1 MDATQAA
8 SLLQAADNAPGG
20 LPGGLPGVGNL
31 GSKLLNSNQIDA
43 SSTSKEEN
51 SSSYMIMSPQGKHI
65 FYPAKGQLILKCSFG
80 VFKLTKK
87 PTKFLQWFLP

>member
-20 LPGGLPGVGNL
+20 LPGGLPGALPGGLPGVSNL
-31 GSKLLNSNQIDA
+31 GSKLLDSNQIDA
-43 SSTSKEEN
+43 SSASKEEN

-65 FYPAKGQLILKCSFG
+65 LSSC
-80 VFKLTKK
+80 
-87 PTKFLQWFLP
+87 

>member
-43 SSTSKEEN
+43 SSASKEEN
-51 SSSYMIMSPQGKHI
+51 SSSYMIMSPQGKH
-65 FYPAKGQLILKCSFG
+65 YILFC
-80 VFKLTKK
+80 
-87 PTKFLQWFLP
+87 

>member
-20 LPGGLPGVGNL
+20 LPGGGHL

-43 SSTSKEEN
+43 SSASKEEN

-65 FYPAKGQLILKCSFG
+65 LWS
-80 VFKLTKK
+80 
-87 PTKFLQWFLP
+87 